1 MNEYLIISLVSL
13 AGACLTLFS
22 GFGLG
27 TILVPVFTLFF
38 PVELA
43 IVLTAIVHFLNNVF
57 KLFLLGK
64 KADWQ
69 IVIRFG
75 IPSVVAALCG
85 AFLLSKLSGIDAIY
99 DYQVFGKVCFVT
111 PVKLTIA
118 VLLILFSLFEIL
130 PSFKNIQFAK
140 TYLPLGGLLSGFFG
154 GLSGNQ
160 GALRSAFLLRANLSK
175 ESFIAT
181 GVVIACLIDLSR
193 LSVYYRNIAVH
204 QEALDYG
211 LILLATVSAFAGT
224 FFGNRLLKKVT
235 VESVHHIVTA
245 VLLVFAVLLGAG
257 II

>member
-13 AGACLTLFS
+13 VGACLTLFS

-27 TILVPVFTLFF
+27 TILVPVFAVFF

-69 IVIRFG
+69 LVIRFG
-75 IPSVVAALCG
+75 IPSVLAALCG
-85 AFLLSKLSGIDAIY
+85 AFLLSKLSGIAAIY
-99 DYQVFGKVCFVT
+99 EYMAFGKICLVT

-130 PSFKNIQFAK
+130 PSFKALQFDK
-140 TYLPLGGLLSGFFG
+140 KYLPLGGLLSGFFG

-181 GVVIACLIDLSR
+181 GVVIACLIDMSR
-193 LSVYYRNIAVH
+193 LSIYYKNMATH

-211 LILLATVSAFAGT
+211 LIAVATLSAFAGT
-224 FFGNRLLKKVT
+224 FFGNRILKKVT
-235 VESVHHIVTA
+235 VQSVHRIVT
-245 VLLVFAVLLGAG
+245 VMLLLFAVLLGAG

>member
-1 MNEYLIISLVSL
+1 MNEYLILSLVSL
-13 AGACLTLFS
+13 TGACLTLFS

-27 TILVPVFTLFF
+27 TILVPVFAVFF

-43 IVLTAIVHFLNNVF
+43 IILTAIVHFLNNVF

-64 KADWQ
+64 KADLRV
-69 IVIRFG
+69 VIRFG

-85 AFLLSKLSGIDAIY
+85 AFLLSKLSGIPAIY
-99 DYQVFGKVCFVT
+99 EYAAFGKICLIS

-118 VLLILFSLFEIL
+118 ALLIFFSLFEIL
-130 PSFKNIQFAK
+130 PSFKNIQFDK
-140 TYLPLGGLLSGFFG
+140 KYLPLGGLLSGFFG

-160 GALRSAFLLRANLSK
+160 GALRSAFLLRTNLSK

-181 GVVIACLIDLSR
+181 GVVIACLIDVSR
-193 LSVYYRNIAVH
+193 LSIYYKNMVSH

-211 LILLATVSAFAGT
+211 LIVAATLSAFAGT
-224 FFGNRLLKKVT
+224 FFGNRILKKVT
-235 VESVHHIVTA
+235 LQSVHRIVTA
-245 VLLVFAVLLGAG
+245 MLLLFAILLGSG